1 MKTLATDPSA
11 CFKALGPERGQAF
24 ISLIADF
31 RAALFLDDVPS
42 RPVLVRQHDAVCE
55 LSWPITDD
63 CNLLTS
69 TEGVYEPDDW
79 KDSYRIKFNSIH
91 IGRSVL
97 I

>member
-1 MKTLATDPSA
+1 MKTLATEPSA

-24 ISLIADF
+24 ISIIADF
-31 RAALFLDDVPS
+31 RAALFLDEVPS
-42 RPVLVRQHDAVCE
+42 EPVLVRQHDAVCE
-55 LSWPITDD
+55 LSWPITAD

-69 TEGVYEPDDW
+69 TEGVEEPDDW
-79 KDSYRIKFNSIH
+79 KNSYRIKFNSIH